1 MERNFDTFVGID
13 LGGTRG
19 KTTAVAILR
28 TSPEASDSEVSVDDV
43 STRSAN
49 AQPWVDDL
57 IVDFVAAQEPQRL
70 AIAINAPLTVP
81 ACVRCREQVCP
92 GQNRCVDPAVV
103 WLRTEGQELV
113 RLAHAQDSNRIA
125 AVPAG
130 RQVSTP
136 SPRPEPPAQRLAP
149 YVHRCTEIR
158 LHYRDGLLS
167 RDCIGG
173 ASGPISARAAYLV
186 RLLARDG
193 FHLNDNLIEVSPRAT
208 VQALFDADAARG
220 YKRDA
225 DPWHT
230 RARIVEGLGGLK
242 FSPRSRLSREE
253 VLRNDHC
260 FEAMLS
266 AYTAYLWTRDGWQM
280 PDGSRDL
287 HDADGWVWAPPAR

>member
-1 MERNFDTFVGID
+1 VERNFDTFVGID

-19 KTTAVAILR
+19 KTTAVAVLR
-28 TSPEASDSEVSVDDV
+28 TSPAGDVSVDDV

-57 IVDFVAAQEPQRL
+57 LVDFVAAQTQDRL

-81 ACVRCREQVCP
+81 ACVRCREDVCP
-92 GQNRCVDPAVV
+92 GQSRCVDPAVV

-113 RLAHAQDSNRIA
+113 RLAHAQDLNRIA

-130 RQVSTP
+130 RSLAAR
-136 SPRPEPPAQRLAP
+136 SPRLDPPAQRLAP
-149 YVHRCTEIR
+149 YVHRCSEVR
-158 LHYRDGLLS
+158 LHFEQGLLS
-167 RDCIGG
+167 RDCIGA

-193 FHLNDNLIEVSPRAT
+193 FRLNHNVIEVSPRAT
-208 VQALFDADAARG
+208 VHALFDADAARG

-230 RARIVEGLGGLK
+230 RARIVEGLGGLR

-266 AYTAYLWTRDGWQM
+266 AYTAYLWTRDGWEL
-280 PDGSRDL
+280 PTGTREL
-287 HDADGWVWAPPAR
+287 HDLDGFVWAPPAR